1 MLDLRLIS
9 AEALKLRRRR
19 GMLAICVLLTLGI
32 VLLVYA
38 VTGIQHA
45 GDPAKYGPAGG
56 EVNYL
61 DGLTVLAMMA
71 LVVGVIVGGTA
82 GTQDIESG
90 VFRDLAATGRSRLAL
105 FGARVT
111 GAWAIVLPILAVT
124 MAAMG
129 ALSFA
134 LAGALP
140 TPDAGMLVSGTAA
153 ILVAGALA
161 TAMAVGLSA
170 LVGSR
175 GPVIGILLAFFLA
188 IQPLL
193 AAIGFLGAL
202 RQGIPA
208 LMIDRIGH
216 MPGQSGVQPALG
228 TAIAVAIGWGVV
240 TLGLG
245 AWKTTT
251 REI

>member
-45 GDPAKYGPAGG
+45 GDPARYGPAGG

-216 MPGQSGVQPALG
+216 MPGQSGVQLALG